1 MSDQVTQI
9 TGSCLCGKVAYS
21 AKVKTGAG
29 ACHCHMC
36 RKWSGGLYMSVH
48 ALGKVEFQGA
58 ENIQN
63 YESSEWAERG
73 FCTQCGSSLYYFL
86 KPRPG
91 VPDGETMLAAG
102 SVDDQSDLTFDHEVY
117 VDAAPGWYQF
127 TDEASRHRMT
137 EADILMMYGPDAQ

>member
-36 RKWSGGLYMSVH
+36 RRWSGGLYMSVH

-91 VPDGETMLAAG
+91 VPDGETMLVLRLIMK
-102 SVDDQSDLTFDHEVY
+102 SMLMQ
-117 VDAAPGWYQF
+117 
-127 TDEASRHRMT
+127 HRVGINLQT
-137 EADILMMYGPDAQ
+137 KHRDTA